1 MIRKIKNTLENIMS
15 VITRFAPSPTGYL
28 HVGGARTALFSYL
41 FARANNGKF
50 ILRIEDTDR
59 ERSTDESV
67 QAIYQGMKWLG
78 LENDGE
84 VYFQTQRFPQYKQK
98 IQQLL
103 DESKAYYCTC
113 SKQRLAEI
121 REAQMK
127 AGGKPRY
134 DGKCRDL
141 GLEYCGDAVVRFK
154 NPQDGEVTF
163 DDYVRGVIT
172 TANKEM
178 DDLIIARPDGTP
190 TYNFTVVI
198 DDVDMQIS
206 HVIRGD
212 DHINNTPRQINIY
225 KALGADL
232 PKFAHLPMILGDDG
246 ARLSKRHGAVSVM
259 EYANDGYLPEAVLN
273 YLVRLGW
280 SYDDKELFT
289 KDEMIELFD
298 LKKVNKAPSAFNTS
312 KLNWINQQYIQQADT
327 QRLAKLLK
335 ARLDVINVSVPASID
350 LVKVVDMFKERAVTI
365 NEMADSAL
373 FLFSDINEYAE
384 AAVKKVFKQSAIVP
398 FETMIKKMTEISDWA
413 NADLHGLIEATVNEL
428 EVGFGKVGQPLRVAL
443 TGQSSGPAN
452 DEIMHVLGK
461 EESIKRTENAL
472 AFLIVKL
479 KAQGLI

>member
-1 MIRKIKNTLENIMS
+1 MS

-41 FARANNGKF
+41 YSRSNKGDF

-59 ERSTDESV
+59 ERSTDASV
-67 QAIYQGMKWLG
+67 QAIFEGMNWLG
-78 LENDGE
+78 LEHDGE
-84 VYFQTQRFPQYKQK
+84 VFFQTKRFPQYKQK
-98 IQQLL
+98 VQQLL
-103 DESKAYYCTC
+103 DEGKAYYCTC
-113 SKQRLAEI
+113 SKERLDEM

-134 DGKCRDL
+134 DGKCREL
-141 GLEYCGDAVVRFK
+141 GLENSDEAVVRFK

-172 TANKEM
+172 TSNKEL

-198 DDVDMQIS
+198 DDADMNIS

-225 KALGADL
+225 KAFGVEL

-259 EYANDGYLPEAVLN
+259 EYADNGYLPEAVLN

-280 SYDDKELFT
+280 SYEDKELFT
-289 KDEMIELFD
+289 KEEMIELFD

-312 KLNWINQQYIQQADT
+312 KLNWINQQYIQQTDS
-327 QRLAKLLK
+327 QRLADLLK
-335 ARLDVINVSVPASID
+335 TRLDAVNVSVPENID

-365 NEMADSAL
+365 NEMADSAM
-373 FLFSDINEYAE
+373 FLFNDIEEYAE
-384 AAVKKVFKQSAIVP
+384 TAVKKVFKQAAILP
-398 FETMIKKMTEISDWA
+398 LETLIKKMTDVTDWGNA
-413 NADLHGLIEATVNEL
+413 NLHGLIEDTVNEL

-452 DEIMHVLGK
+452 DEIMKVLGQ
-461 EESIKRTENAL
+461 EESIKRTQNAL
-472 AFLIVKL
+472 ETVKE
-479 KAQGLI
+479 KVANQRN

>member
-1 MIRKIKNTLENIMS
+1 MS

-41 FARANNGKF
+41 YSRANKGDF

-59 ERSTDESV
+59 ERSTDASV
-67 QAIYQGMKWLG
+67 QAIFEGMKWLG
-78 LENDGE
+78 LEHDGE
-84 VYFQTQRFPQYKQK
+84 VFFQTKRFPQYKQK
-98 IQQLL
+98 VQQLL
-103 DESKAYYCTC
+103 DEGKAYYCTC
-113 SKQRLAEI
+113 SKERLDEM
-121 REAQMK
+121 RETQMK

-134 DGKCRDL
+134 DGKCREL
-141 GLEYCGDAVVRFK
+141 GLENSDEAVVRFK

-172 TANKEM
+172 TSNKEL

-198 DDVDMQIS
+198 DDADMNIS

-225 KALGADL
+225 KALGVEL

-259 EYANDGYLPEAVLN
+259 EYADNGYLPEAVLN

-280 SYDDKELFT
+280 SYEDKELFT
-289 KDEMIELFD
+289 KEEMIELFD

-312 KLNWINQQYIQQADT
+312 KLNWINQQYIQKTDS
-327 QRLAKLLK
+327 QRLADLLK
-335 ARLDVINVSVPASID
+335 TRLDVLNVSVPENID
-350 LVKVVDMFKERAVTI
+350 LVKIVDMFKERAVTI
-365 NEMADSAL
+365 NDMADSAL
-373 FLFSDINEYAE
+373 FLFNDIEEYAE
-384 AAVKKVFKQSAIVP
+384 TAVKKVFKQAAILP
-398 FETMIKKMTEISDWA
+398 LETLIKKMTDVTDWGNA
-413 NADLHGLIEATVNEL
+413 NLHGLIEDTVNEL

-452 DEIMHVLGK
+452 DEIMKVLGQ
-461 EESIKRTENAL
+461 EESIKRTQNAL
-472 AFLIVKL
+472 ETVKE
-479 KAQGLI
+479 KVANQRN

>member
-1 MIRKIKNTLENIMS
+1 MIRKIKNTSITIMS

-41 FARANNGKF
+41 FSRANKGDF

-59 ERSTDESV
+59 ERSTQESV
-67 QAIYQGMKWLG
+67 QAIFEGMNWLG

-84 VYFQTQRFPQYKQK
+84 VYFQTKRFPQYKQK
-98 IQQLL
+98 LQQLL
-103 DESKAYYCTC
+103 DEGKAYYCTC
-113 SKQRLAEI
+113 SKERLDEM

-141 GLEYCGDAVVRFK
+141 GLENSDEAVVRFK

-163 DDYVRGVIT
+163 DDYVRGIIT
-172 TANKEM
+172 TSNKEL

-198 DDVDMQIS
+198 DDMDMNIS

-225 KALGADL
+225 KALGAEL

-259 EYANDGYLPEAVLN
+259 EYAHNGYLPEAVLN

-280 SYDDKELFT
+280 SHEDKELFT
-289 KDEMIELFD
+289 KEEMIDLFD

-312 KLNWINQQYIQQADT
+312 KLNWINQQYIQQADS
-327 QRLAKLLK
+327 QRLADLLK
-335 ARLDVINVSVPASID
+335 TRLEVMSITVPEHID

-373 FLFSDINEYAE
+373 FLFKDIEEYA
-384 AAVKKVFKQSAIVP
+384 APAVKKVFKQAAIVP
-398 FETMIKKMTEISDWA
+398 LETLINKMTDITDWHNA
-413 NADLHGLIEATVNEL
+413 NLHGLIEDTVNEL

-452 DEIMHVLGK
+452 DEIMKVLGK
-461 EESIKRTENAL
+461 DESIKRTINAL
-472 AFLIVKL
+472 EAVKV
-479 KAQGLI
+479 KVANQRN

>member
-1 MIRKIKNTLENIMS
+1 MT

-41 FARANNGKF
+41 FARKNKGKF

-67 QAIYQGMKWLG
+67 QAIFAGMQWLG
-78 LENDGE
+78 MEHDGE
-84 VYFQTQRFPQYKQK
+84 VFFQTKRFARYKEK
-98 IQQLL
+98 VQQLL
-103 DESKAYYCTC
+103 DAGQAYYCTC
-113 SKQRLAEI
+113 SKQRLDEI
-121 REAQMK
+121 REKQMQ
-127 AGGKPRY
+127 AGEKPRY
-134 DGKCRDL
+134 DGKCRALNLTNSD
-141 GLEYCGDAVVRFK
+141 DAVVRFK
-154 NPQDGEVTF
+154 NPKDGEVTF

-172 TANKEM
+172 TANAEL

-198 DDVDMQIS
+198 DDIDMQIS

-225 KALGADL
+225 QALGADL

-246 ARLSKRHGAVSVM
+246 ARLSKRHGAVGVM
-259 EYANDGYLPEAVLN
+259 EYAHEGYLPEAVLN

-280 SYDDKELFT
+280 SYEDKELFS

-298 LKKVNKAPSAFNTS
+298 LKKVNKAPSTFNTS
-312 KLNWINQQYIQQADT
+312 KLKWINQQYIQQADSA
-327 QRLAKLLK
+327 RLAKLLK
-335 ARLDVINVSVPASID
+335 SRLEVLQVVVPANIN
-350 LVKVVDMFKERAVTI
+350 LTQIVEMFKSRSQTI

-373 FLFSDINEYAE
+373 FLFNEITHYDE
-384 AAVKKVFKQSAIVP
+384 KAVKKVFKQSAILP
-398 FETMIKKMTEISDWA
+398 FETLINKISAIDNWA
-413 NADLHGLIEATVNEL
+413 DADLHGLIEATVKEL

-452 DEIMHVLGK
+452 DEIMQVLGK
-461 EESIKRTENAL
+461 EACLNRISNAL
-472 AFLIVKL
+472 EFLQEKL
-479 KAQGLI
+479 KAQGLG

>member
-1 MIRKIKNTLENIMS
+1 MTI
-15 VITRFAPSPTGYL
+15 ITRFAPSPTGYL

-41 FARANNGKF
+41 FARKNKGKF

-59 ERSTDESV
+59 ERSTQASV
-67 QAIYQGMKWLG
+67 DAIFEGMKWLG
-78 LENDGE
+78 LEHDGE
-84 VYFQTQRFPQYKQK
+84 VPYQTKRFPRYKEMV
-98 IQQLL
+98 QQLL
-103 DESKAYYCTC
+103 DEGKAYYCTC
-113 SKQRLAEI
+113 SKERLDEI

-141 GLEYCGDAVVRFK
+141 KLANSDDAVVRFK
-154 NPQDGEVTF
+154 NPQEGEVTF

-172 TANKEM
+172 TANKEL

-198 DDVDMQIS
+198 DDIDMNIS

-232 PKFAHLPMILGDDG
+232 PEFAHLPMILGDDG
-246 ARLSKRHGAVSVM
+246 ARLSKRHGAVGVM
-259 EYANDGYLPEAVLN
+259 EYAHNGYLPEAVLN

-280 SYDDKELFT
+280 SYEDKELFT
-289 KDEMIELFD
+289 KEEMIELFD

-312 KLNWINQQYIQQADT
+312 KLNWINQQYIQQADSK
-327 QRLAKLLK
+327 RLADLMKQ
-335 ARLDVINVSVPASID
+335 RLDVMKVNVPDSID
-350 LVKVVDMFKERAVTI
+350 LVKVVDMFKSRAVTI

-373 FLFSDINEYAE
+373 FLMSDISQYDEK
-384 AAVKKVFKQSAIVP
+384 AVKKVFKQSAIKP
-398 FETMIKKMTEISDWA
+398 FETLIKKMSDVQDWQNA
-413 NADLHGLIEATVNEL
+413 NLHDLIEDTVNEL

-443 TGQSSGPAN
+443 TGSSSGPAN
-452 DEIMHVLGK
+452 DEIMQVLGQQ
-461 EESIKRTENAL
+461 ESIKRTENAL
-472 AFLIVKL
+472 AFLREKL
-479 KAQGLI
+479 KVQGLI

>member
-1 MIRKIKNTLENIMS
+1 ME

-41 FARANNGKF
+41 FARANKGKF

-67 QAIYQGMKWLG
+67 EAIFAGMTWLG
-78 LENDGE
+78 MENDGE
-84 VYFQTQRFPQYKQK
+84 VYFQTKRFSRYNEKV
-98 IQQLL
+98 QQLL
-103 DESKAYYCTC
+103 AEDKAYCCTC
-113 SKQRLAEI
+113 SKQRLDEI

-141 GLEYCGDAVVRFK
+141 NLPNTDDAVIRFR

-172 TANKEM
+172 TSNKEL

-198 DDVDMQIS
+198 DDIDMRIS

-225 KALGADL
+225 KALGAEL

-259 EYANDGYLPEAVLN
+259 EYADNGYLPEAVLN

-280 SYDDKELFT
+280 SNEDKELFT
-289 KDEMIELFD
+289 KEEMIALFD

-312 KLNWINQQYIQQADT
+312 KLNWINQHYIQQADST
-327 QRLAKLLK
+327 RLAALLK
-335 ARLDVINVSVPASID
+335 NRLAVIEVSVPVYID
-350 LVKVVDMFKERAVTI
+350 VLKVVEMFKSRAVTI

-373 FLFSDINEYAE
+373 FLFSEITEYDE
-384 AAVKKVFKQSAIVP
+384 KAVKKVFKQSAVLP
-398 FETMIKKMTEISDWA
+398 LETLIEKMTTTENWE
-413 NADLHGLIEATVNEL
+413 NADLHGLIEQTVNEL

-452 DEIMHVLGK
+452 DEIMKVLGK
-461 EESIKRTENAL
+461 DESIARTINAL
-472 AFLIVKL
+472 GFLVEKL
-479 KAQGLI
+479 TAQGLI

>member
-1 MIRKIKNTLENIMS
+1 MT

-41 FARANNGKF
+41 FARANKGQF
-50 ILRIEDTDR
+50 ILRIEDTDQ

-67 QAIYQGMKWLG
+67 QAIFEGMTWLG

-84 VYFQTQRFPQYKQK
+84 VYFQTKRFGQYKEK
-98 IQQLL
+98 VQQLL
-103 DESKAYYCTC
+103 DQGKAYYCTC
-113 SKQRLAEI
+113 SKERLDEM

-141 GLEYCGDAVVRFK
+141 NLSDSDDAVVRFR

-172 TANKEM
+172 TSNQEL

-198 DDVDMQIS
+198 DDIDMNIS

-225 KALGADL
+225 QALGADL

-246 ARLSKRHGAVSVM
+246 ARLSKRHGAVGVM
-259 EYANDGYLPEAVLN
+259 EYAKDGYLPEAVLN

-280 SYDDKELFT
+280 SYEDKELFT
-289 KDEMIELFD
+289 KEEMIELFD

-312 KLNWINQQYIQQADT
+312 KLNWINQQYIQQADSS
-327 QRLAKLLK
+327 RLADLLK
-335 ARLDVINVSVPASID
+335 QRLDVMEVKVPESID
-350 LVKVVDMFKERAVTI
+350 LVKIVDMFKSRAVTI

-373 FLFSDINEYAE
+373 FLFNDIKQYDEK
-384 AAVKKVFKQSAIVP
+384 AVKKVFKQSAVLP
-398 FETMIKKMTEISDWA
+398 FETLINKMSTVQDWA
-413 NADLHGLIEATVNEL
+413 NANLHGLIEDTVNEL

-452 DEIMHVLGK
+452 DEIMQVLGQQ
-461 EESIKRTENAL
+461 ESINRTQNAL
-472 AFLIVKL
+472 NFLMEKISN
-479 KAQGLI
+479 QRN

>member
-1 MIRKIKNTLENIMS
+1 ME

-41 FARANNGKF
+41 FARANKGKF
-50 ILRIEDTDR
+50 ILRIEDTDKQ
-59 ERSTDESV
+59 RSTKESV
-67 QAIYQGMKWLG
+67 DAIFAGMAWLG
-78 LENDGE
+78 MENDGE
-84 VYFQTQRFPQYKQK
+84 VYFQSKRFPRYQEKV
-98 IQQLL
+98 QQLV
-103 DESKAYYCTC
+103 DQGKAYYCTC
-113 SKQRLAEI
+113 SKQRLDEI
-121 REAQMK
+121 REAQMQ

-141 GLEYCGDAVVRFK
+141 NLPNSEDAVIRFR
-154 NPQDGEVTF
+154 NPQQGEVVF
-163 DDYVRGVIT
+163 DDYVRGVIS
-172 TANKEM
+172 TANKEL

-198 DDVDMQIS
+198 DDIDMKIS

-225 KALGADL
+225 MAFAAEL

-259 EYANDGYLPEAVLN
+259 EYADDGYLPEALLN

-280 SYDDKELFT
+280 SHEDQELFT
-289 KDEMIELFD
+289 KTEMIDLFD

-327 QRLAKLLK
+327 TRLAELLQK
-335 ARLDVINVSVPASID
+335 RLTVLKVNIPEHIA
-350 LVKVVDMFKERAVTI
+350 LQKVVEMFKERAVTI

-373 FLFSDINEYAE
+373 FLFNDISQYDEK
-384 AAVKKVFKQSAIVP
+384 AVKKVFKQAAIKP
-398 FETMIKKMTEISDWA
+398 FETLIKKMQEVTDWQD
-413 NADLHGLIEATVNEL
+413 ADLHGLIEQTVNEL

-452 DEIMHVLGK
+452 DEIMQVLGQAQ
-461 EESIKRTENAL
+461 SIERTENAL
-472 AFLIVKL
+472 AFLLKKL

>member
-1 MIRKIKNTLENIMS
+1 MT

-59 ERSTDESV
+59 ERSTEASV
-67 QAIYQGMKWLG
+67 NAIFEGMKWLG
-78 LENDGE
+78 MENDGE
-84 VYFQTQRFPQYKQK
+84 VFFQTKRFPQYKEK
-98 IQQLL
+98 VQQLL
-103 DESKAYYCTC
+103 SEGKAYYCTC
-113 SKQRLAEI
+113 SKDRLDEI
-121 REAQMK
+121 RETQMK

-134 DGKCRDL
+134 DGKCRELNLSNSD
-141 GLEYCGDAVVRFK
+141 DAVVRFK
-154 NPQDGEVTF
+154 NPQEGEVTF
-163 DDYVRGVIT
+163 NDYVRGVIT
-172 TANKEM
+172 TSNNEL
-178 DDLIIARPDGTP
+178 DDLIIARPDGSP

-198 DDVDMQIS
+198 DDADMNIS

-225 KALGADL
+225 KALGAEL

-280 SYDDKELFT
+280 SYEDKELFT
-289 KDEMIELFD
+289 KEEMIELFD

-312 KLNWINQQYIQQADT
+312 KLNWINQQYIQQADS
-327 QRLAKLLK
+327 QRLAELLS
-335 ARLDVINVSVPASID
+335 ARLEVIDVSVPENIN
-350 LVKVVDMFKERAVTI
+350 LVKVVDMFKERAITI
-365 NEMADSAL
+365 NDMADSAL
-373 FLFSDINEYAE
+373 FLFDDIKEYAE
-384 AAVKKVFKQSAIVP
+384 NAVKKVFKQAAILP
-398 FETMIKKMTEISDWA
+398 LETLIEKMTGVSDWENA
-413 NADLHGLIEATVNEL
+413 NLHGLIEDTVNEL

-452 DEIMHVLGK
+452 DEIMKVLGQ
-461 EESIKRTENAL
+461 EESINRSKNAL
-472 AFLIVKL
+472 VFLIKKL
-479 KAQGLI
+479 KKQGLI

>member
-1 MIRKIKNTLENIMS
+1 MIRKIKNTSNNIMS

-41 FARANNGKF
+41 FARANNGQF
-50 ILRIEDTDR
+50 ILRVEDTDR

-67 QAIYQGMKWLG
+67 QAIFEGMKWLG
-78 LENDGE
+78 MENDGD
-84 VYFQTQRFPQYKQK
+84 VYFQTKRFPQYKQK
-98 IQQLL
+98 VQQLL
-103 DESKAYYCTC
+103 DQDKAYYCTC
-113 SKQRLAEI
+113 SKERLDEM

-141 GLEYCGDAVVRFK
+141 GLEDSDDAVVRFR
-154 NPQDGEVTF
+154 NPQEGEVTF

-198 DDVDMQIS
+198 DDVDMKIS

-225 KALGADL
+225 KALGAEL

-259 EYANDGYLPEAVLN
+259 EYADNGYLPEAVLN

-280 SYDDKELFT
+280 SHEDKELFT
-289 KDEMIELFD
+289 KDEMIALFD
-298 LKKVNKAPSAFNTS
+298 LKQVNKAPSAFNTS
-312 KLNWINQQYIQQADT
+312 KLNWINQQYIQQADS
-327 QRLAKLLK
+327 QRLSELLS
-335 ARLDVINVSVPASID
+335 ARLGVLQVSVPENID
-350 LVKVVDMFKERAVTI
+350 LIKVVNMFKERAITI
-365 NEMADSAL
+365 NDMADSAL
-373 FLFSDINEYAE
+373 FLFDDINEYA
-384 AAVKKVFKQSAIVP
+384 ATSVKKVFKQSAIVP
-398 FETMIKKMTEISDWA
+398 LETLIKKMTDITNWD
-413 NADLHGLIEATVNEL
+413 NADLHGMIEDTVSEL

-452 DEIMHVLGK
+452 DEIMKVLGQDKSIQRTNKALEAVK
-461 EESIKRTENAL
+461 EKVANQRN
-472 AFLIVKL
+472 
-479 KAQGLI
+479 

>member
-1 MIRKIKNTLENIMS
+1 MT

-41 FARANNGKF
+41 FARANKGDF
-50 ILRIEDTDR
+50 ILRIEDTDL
-59 ERSTDESV
+59 ERSTEDSV
-67 QAIYQGMKWLG
+67 NAIFEGMKWLG
-78 LENDGE
+78 MENDGE
-84 VYFQTQRFPQYKQK
+84 VYFQTKRFPQYKEK

-103 DESKAYYCTC
+103 DDDKAYYCTC
-113 SKQRLAEI
+113 SKQRLDEM

-134 DGKCRDL
+134 DGKCRNL
-141 GLEYCGDAVVRFK
+141 GLTNSDDAVVRFR
-154 NPQDGEVTF
+154 NPQGGDVTF

-172 TANKEM
+172 TSNQEL

-198 DDVDMQIS
+198 DDIEMNIS

-225 KALGADL
+225 HALRAEI

-259 EYANDGYLPEAVLN
+259 EYAENGYLPEAVLN

-280 SYDDKELFT
+280 SYEDKELFT
-289 KDEMIELFD
+289 KEEMIKLFD

-312 KLNWINQQYIQQADT
+312 KLNWINQHYIQQADSE
-327 QRLAKLLK
+327 RLVELLK
-335 ARLDVINVSVPASID
+335 SRLCVLDIVVPHTINLINVVE
-350 LVKVVDMFKERAVTI
+350 MFKERAVTI
-365 NEMADSAL
+365 NEMADLAL
-373 FLFSDINEYAE
+373 FMFKDIETYDE
-384 AAVKKVFKQSAIVP
+384 KAVKKVFKQSAIVP
-398 FETMIKKMTEISDWA
+398 FETLINKMSAVGDWA
-413 NADLHGLIEATVNEL
+413 SANLHDLIADTVAEL

-452 DEIMHVLGK
+452 DAIMHVLGQA
-461 EESIKRTENAL
+461 ESIRRTENAL
-472 AFLIVKL
+472 QFLIAKL
-479 KAQGLI
+479 KKQGLI

>member
-1 MIRKIKNTLENIMS
+1 MT

-67 QAIYQGMKWLG
+67 QAIFAGMQWLNM
-78 LENDGE
+78 ENDGE
-84 VYFQTQRFPQYKQK
+84 VYFQTKRFDRYKEK
-98 IQQLL
+98 VQQLL
-103 DESKAYYCTC
+103 DDNKAYYCTC
-113 SKQRLAEI
+113 SKERLDEI

-141 GLEYCGDAVVRFK
+141 GLEDSDEAVIRFR
-154 NPQDGEVTF
+154 NPQQGEVVF
-163 DDYVRGVIT
+163 DDYVRGIIT
-172 TANKEM
+172 TSNSEL

-198 DDVDMQIS
+198 DDIDMNIS
-206 HVIRGD
+206 HVVRGD

-225 KALGADL
+225 NALGAKL
-232 PKFAHLPMILGDDG
+232 PEFAHLPMILGDDG

-280 SYDDKELFT
+280 SYEDKELFT
-289 KDEMIELFD
+289 IQEMIELFD

-312 KLNWINQQYIQQADT
+312 KLNWINQQYIQQADSI
-327 QRLAKLLK
+327 RLADLLK
-335 ARLDVINVSVPASID
+335 NRLDAINTVVPDSID
-350 LVKVVDMFKERAVTI
+350 LVKVVDMFKSRAVTI
-365 NEMADSAL
+365 NEIADSAL

-384 AAVKKVFKQSAIVP
+384 NSIKKVFKQSAILP
-398 FETMIKKMTEISDWA
+398 LETLVKKMTDIFDWE
-413 NADLHGLIEATVNEL
+413 NADLHGLIEDTVNEL

-452 DEIMHVLGK
+452 DEIMKVLGK
-461 EESIKRTENAL
+461 DESIKRANKAL
-472 AFLIVKL
+472 EAVKE
-479 KAQGLI
+479 KVANQRQ

>member
-1 MIRKIKNTLENIMS
+1 MT

-41 FARANNGKF
+41 FARANNGQF
-50 ILRIEDTDR
+50 ILRVEDTDR

-67 QAIYQGMKWLG
+67 QAIFEGMAWLG

-84 VYFQTQRFPQYKQK
+84 VYFQTKRFGQYKEK
-98 IQQLL
+98 VQQLL
-103 DESKAYYCTC
+103 DQDKAYYCTC
-113 SKQRLAEI
+113 SKERLDAM

-134 DGKCRDL
+134 DGKCRELNLPNSD
-141 GLEYCGDAVVRFK
+141 DAVVRFR
-154 NPQDGEVTF
+154 NPQEGEVTF

-172 TANKEM
+172 TSNQEL

-198 DDVDMQIS
+198 DDIDMNIS

-225 KALGADL
+225 QALGAEL
-232 PKFAHLPMILGDDG
+232 PQFAHLPMILGDDG
-246 ARLSKRHGAVSVM
+246 ARLSKRHGAVGVM
-259 EYANDGYLPEAVLN
+259 EYAKDGYLPEALLN

-280 SYDDKELFT
+280 SYEDKELFT
-289 KDEMIELFD
+289 KREMIELFD
-298 LKKVNKAPSAFNTS
+298 LKKVNKAPSVFNTS
-312 KLNWINQQYIQQADT
+312 KLNWINQQYIQQADSV
-327 QRLAKLLK
+327 RLADLLRK
-335 ARLDVINVSVPASID
+335 RLDVMNIDVSNSID
-350 LVKVVDMFKERAVTI
+350 LVKVVDMFKSRAVTI

-373 FLFSDINEYAE
+373 FLFNEINDYDEK
-384 AAVKKVFKQSAIVP
+384 AVKKVFKQSAVLP
-398 FETMIKKMTEISDWA
+398 FETLINKMSSEQDWTNA
-413 NADLHGLIEATVNEL
+413 NLHGLIEDTVNEL

-452 DEIMHVLGK
+452 DEIMQVLGK
-461 EESIKRTENAL
+461 QESINRTQNAL
-472 AFLIVKL
+472 KFLMEKL
-479 KAQGLI
+479 SNQRN

>member
-1 MIRKIKNTLENIMS
+1 MTA
-15 VITRFAPSPTGYL
+15 ITRFAPSPTGYL

-41 FARANNGKF
+41 FARKNQGKF

-59 ERSTDESV
+59 ERSTQASV
-67 QAIYQGMKWLG
+67 DAIFEGMKWLG
-78 LENDGE
+78 MEHDGE
-84 VYFQTQRFPQYKQK
+84 VFFQTKRFGQYKEK
-98 IQQLL
+98 VQQLL
-103 DESKAYYCTC
+103 GDGNAYYCTC
-113 SKQRLAEI
+113 SKQRLDEI
-121 REAQMK
+121 REAQMN

-141 GLEYCGDAVVRFK
+141 NLADSDEAVVRFR
-154 NPQDGEVTF
+154 NPQEGEVTF

-172 TANKEM
+172 TSNKEL

-198 DDVDMQIS
+198 DDADMNIS

-232 PKFAHLPMILGDDG
+232 PEFAHLPMILGDDG

-280 SYDDKELFT
+280 SYEDKELFT

-312 KLNWINQQYIQQADT
+312 KLNWINQQYIQQADSS
-327 QRLAKLLK
+327 RLADLLNT
-335 ARLDVINVSVPASID
+335 RLAVLDIEVPTSID
-350 LVKVVDMFKERAVTI
+350 LVKVVDMFKPRAVTI

-373 FLFSDINEYAE
+373 FLFNDIKQYDEK
-384 AAVKKVFKQSAIVP
+384 AVKKVFKQSAIVP
-398 FETMIKKMTEISDWA
+398 FETLIKKMNEVQDWDNA
-413 NADLHGLIEATVNEL
+413 NLHDLIEDTVNEL

-452 DEIMHVLGK
+452 DEIMKIIGK
-461 EESIKRTENAL
+461 QESIVRAENAL
-472 AFLIVKL
+472 EAVKL
-479 KAQGLI
+479 KVANQRQ

>member
-1 MIRKIKNTLENIMS
+1 ME

-67 QAIYQGMKWLG
+67 EAIFAGMAWLG
-78 LENDGE
+78 MENDGE
-84 VYFQTQRFPQYKQK
+84 VYFQTKRFPQYQQK
-98 IQQLL
+98 VQQLL
-103 DESKAYYCTC
+103 DEGKAYCCTC
-113 SKQRLAEI
+113 SKQRLDEI

-127 AGGKPRY
+127 VGGKPRY

-141 GLEYCGDAVVRFK
+141 NLANTDDAVIRFR

-172 TANKEM
+172 TANKEL

-198 DDVDMQIS
+198 DDIDMQIS

-225 KALGADL
+225 KALGAEL

-259 EYANDGYLPEAVLN
+259 EYADNGYLPEAVLN

-280 SYDDKELFT
+280 SHEDKELFT
-289 KDEMIELFD
+289 KEEMIALFD

-312 KLNWINQQYIQQADT
+312 KLNWINQQYIQQADSS
-327 QRLAKLLK
+327 RLAELLK
-335 ARLDVINVSVPASID
+335 NRLDVLQVSVPATID
-350 LVKVVDMFKERAVTI
+350 LLKVVDMFKSRAVTI

-373 FLFSDINEYAE
+373 FLFSEIKEYDE
-384 AAVKKVFKQSAIVP
+384 KAVKKVFKQSAVLP
-398 FETMIKKMTEISDWA
+398 LETLIEKMSTTEDWD
-413 NADLHGLIEATVNEL
+413 NADLHGLIEETVNEL
-428 EVGFGKVGQPLRVAL
+428 EIGFGKVGQPLRVAL

-452 DEIMHVLGK
+452 DEIMKVLGK
-461 EESIKRTENAL
+461 DESIARSMNAL
-472 AFLIVKL
+472 EFLVEKL
-479 KAQGLI
+479 TAQGLL

>member
-1 MIRKIKNTLENIMS
+1 MIRQIKKLTTNIMD

-41 FARANNGKF
+41 FAKANNGKF

-67 QAIYQGMKWLG
+67 DAIFSGMNWLG
-78 LENDGE
+78 MENDGE
-84 VYFQTQRFPQYKQK
+84 VYFQTKRFPQYKEK
-98 IQQLL
+98 VQQLL
-103 DESKAYYCTC
+103 DQGKAYCCTC
-113 SKQRLAEI
+113 SKQRLDEM
-121 REAQMK
+121 REQQMQ

-134 DGKCRDL
+134 DGKCRELNLPNTD
-141 GLEYCGDAVVRFK
+141 DAVIRFR
-154 NPQDGEVTF
+154 NPQDGDVVF

-172 TANKEM
+172 TSNKEL

-198 DDVDMQIS
+198 DDIDMKIS

-225 KALGADL
+225 QALGAEL

-259 EYANDGYLPEAVLN
+259 EYADNGYLPEAVLN

-280 SYDDKELFT
+280 SSEDKELFT
-289 KDEMIELFD
+289 KQEMIDLFD

-312 KLNWINQQYIQQADT
+312 KLNWINQQYIQQADSS
-327 QRLAKLLK
+327 RLAELLK
-335 ARLDVINVSVPASID
+335 NRLDILQVLVPKQID
-350 LVKVVDMFKERAVTI
+350 LIGVVEMFKARAVTI
-365 NEMADSAL
+365 NDMADSAL
-373 FLFSDINEYAE
+373 FLFSEIKQYDEK
-384 AAVKKVFKQSAIVP
+384 AVKKVFKQSAILP
-398 FETMIKKMTEISDWA
+398 FETLINKMSAINEWES
-413 NADLHGLIEATVNEL
+413 ADLHGLIEDTVNEL

-452 DEIMHVLGK
+452 DEIMKVLGQ
-461 EESIKRTENAL
+461 EESINRTKNAL
-472 AFLIVKL
+472 AFLIEKL
-479 KAQGLI
+479 TAQGLI

>member
-1 MIRKIKNTLENIMS
+1 
-15 VITRFAPSPTGYL
+15 
-28 HVGGARTALFSYL
+28 VGGARTALFSYL
-41 FARANNGKF
+41 YARKNKGKF

-59 ERSTDESV
+59 ERSTQASV
-67 QAIYQGMKWLG
+67 DAIFEGMNWLG
-78 LENDGE
+78 LEHDGK
-84 VYFQTQRFPQYKQK
+84 VPFQTQRFPQYKEK
-98 IQQLL
+98 VQQLL
-103 DESKAYYCTC
+103 DEGKAYYCTC
-113 SKQRLAEI
+113 SKQRLDEI

-141 GLEYCGDAVVRFK
+141 NLPKSEDAVVRFK
-154 NPQDGEVTF
+154 NPQEGEVTF

-172 TANKEM
+172 TSNKEL

-198 DDVDMQIS
+198 DDIDMNIS

-225 KALGADL
+225 QALGADL

-246 ARLSKRHGAVSVM
+246 ARLSKRHGAVGVM
-259 EYANDGYLPEAVLN
+259 EYAKNGYLPEAVLN

-280 SYDDKELFT
+280 SYEDKELFT
-289 KDEMIELFD
+289 KQEMIELFD

-312 KLNWINQQYIQQADT
+312 KLNWINQQYIQQADST
-327 QRLAKLLK
+327 RLAELLKQRLEAM
-335 ARLDVINVSVPASID
+335 NVSVPESID

-365 NEMADSAL
+365 NDMADSAL
-373 FLFSDINEYAE
+373 FLFNDIKDYDEK
-384 AAVKKVFKQSAIVP
+384 AVKKVFKQSAILP
-398 FETMIKKMTEISDWA
+398 FETLIKKMSEVKDWDNA
-413 NADLHGLIEATVNEL
+413 NLHGLIEDTVNQL

-452 DEIMHVLGK
+452 DEIMQVLGQA
-461 EESIKRTENAL
+461 ESIKRTENAL
-472 AFLIVKL
+472 AFLLEKL

>member
-1 MIRKIKNTLENIMS
+1 MTI
-15 VITRFAPSPTGYL
+15 ITRFAPSPTGYL

-41 FARANNGKF
+41 YARKNKGKF

-67 QAIYQGMKWLG
+67 QAIFEGMQWLG
-78 LENDGE
+78 LEHDGE
-84 VYFQTQRFPQYKQK
+84 VFFQTKRFPQYKHK

-103 DESKAYYCTC
+103 DAGKAYYCTC
-113 SKQRLAEI
+113 SKERLETI
-121 REAQMK
+121 REEQMK

-141 GLEYCGDAVVRFK
+141 NLKKSDNAVIRFR

-172 TANKEM
+172 VANSEL

-198 DDVDMQIS
+198 DDIDMNIS

-225 KALGADL
+225 YALDAKL

-246 ARLSKRHGAVSVM
+246 ARLSKRHGAVGVM
-259 EYANDGYLPEAVLN
+259 EYAKNGYLPEAVLN

-280 SYDDKELFT
+280 SCEDKELFT
-289 KDEMIELFD
+289 KKEMIELFD
-298 LKKVNKAPSAFNTS
+298 LKKVNKAPSTFNTS
-312 KLNWINQQYIQQADT
+312 KLNWINQQYIQQADSEHLADLLK
-327 QRLAKLLK
+327 QRLEVL
-335 ARLDVINVSVPASID
+335 NVHIPKSID
-350 LVKVVDMFKERAVTI
+350 LVQVVEMFKSRAITI
-365 NEMADSAL
+365 NDMANSAL
-373 FLFSDINEYAE
+373 FLFQTIDEYDE
-384 AAVKKVFKQSAIVP
+384 KAVKKVFKQSAIIP
-398 FETMIKKMTEISDWA
+398 FETLIKKMQATQDWGS
-413 NADLHGLIEATVNEL
+413 ADLHALIEDTVNEL

-452 DEIMHVLGK
+452 DEIMYVLGK
-461 EESIKRTENAL
+461 EETIKRTENAL
-472 AFLIVKL
+472 QFLLTKL
-479 KAQGLI
+479 KSQGII

>member
-1 MIRKIKNTLENIMS
+1 MT

-28 HVGGARTALFSYL
+28 HVGGARTAFFSYL
-41 FARANNGKF
+41 FARKNKGRF

-59 ERSTDESV
+59 ERSTQASV
-67 QAIYQGMKWLG
+67 DAIFEGMNWLG
-78 LENDGE
+78 MENDGE
-84 VYFQTQRFPQYKQK
+84 VFFQTKRFPQYKEK
-98 IQQLL
+98 VQQLL
-103 DESKAYYCTC
+103 DEGKAYYCTC
-113 SKQRLAEI
+113 SKKRLDEI

-141 GLEYCGDAVVRFK
+141 NLPDSDDAVVRFL
-154 NPQDGEVTF
+154 NPQEGEVTF

-172 TANKEM
+172 VANSEL

-198 DDVDMQIS
+198 DDVDMKIT

-225 KALGADL
+225 KALGEEL
-232 PKFAHLPMILGDDG
+232 PRFAHLPMILGDDG

-280 SYDDKELFT
+280 SYEDKELFT
-289 KDEMIELFD
+289 KEEMIELFD

-312 KLNWINQQYIQQADT
+312 KLNWINQQYIQQADS
-327 QRLAKLLK
+327 QRLAELLK
-335 ARLDVINVSVPASID
+335 TRLDVLNVVVPESID
-350 LVKVVDMFKERAVTI
+350 LLKVVDMFKSRAVTI
-365 NEMADSAL
+365 NEIADSAL
-373 FLFSDINEYAE
+373 FLFSDINEYDE
-384 AAVKKVFKQSAIVP
+384 KAVKKVFKQSAILP
-398 FETMIKKMTEISDWA
+398 FETLIKKMSGVQDWA
-413 NADLHGLIEATVNEL
+413 NANLHDLIEDTVNEL

-452 DEIMHVLGK
+452 DEIMHVLGQV
-461 EESIKRTENAL
+461 ESIKRTENAL
-472 AFLIVKL
+472 VFLIEKL
-479 KAQGLI
+479 KGQGLI

>member
-1 MIRKIKNTLENIMS
+1 MTI
-15 VITRFAPSPTGYL
+15 ITRFAPSPTGYL

-41 FARANNGKF
+41 YARKNKGKF

-67 QAIYQGMKWLG
+67 QAIFEGMQWLG
-78 LENDGE
+78 LEHDGE
-84 VYFQTQRFPQYKQK
+84 VFFQTKRFPQYKQK

-103 DESKAYYCTC
+103 DAGKAYYCTC
-113 SKQRLAEI
+113 SKERLETI
-121 REAQMK
+121 REEQMK

-141 GLEYCGDAVVRFK
+141 NLKKSDNAVIRFR

-172 TANKEM
+172 VANSEL

-198 DDVDMQIS
+198 DDIDMNIS

-225 KALGADL
+225 YALDAKL

-246 ARLSKRHGAVSVM
+246 ARLSKRHGAVGVM
-259 EYANDGYLPEAVLN
+259 EYAKNGYLPEAVLN

-280 SYDDKELFT
+280 SCEDKELFT
-289 KDEMIELFD
+289 KKEMIELFD
-298 LKKVNKAPSAFNTS
+298 LKKVNKAPSTFNTS
-312 KLNWINQQYIQQADT
+312 KLNWINQQYIQQADSEHLADLLK
-327 QRLAKLLK
+327 QRLEVL
-335 ARLDVINVSVPASID
+335 NVHIPKSID
-350 LVKVVDMFKERAVTI
+350 LVQVVEMFKSRAITI
-365 NEMADSAL
+365 NDMANSAL
-373 FLFSDINEYAE
+373 FLFQTIDEYDE
-384 AAVKKVFKQSAIVP
+384 KAVKKVFKQSAIIP
-398 FETMIKKMTEISDWA
+398 FETLIKKMQATQDWGS
-413 NADLHGLIEATVNEL
+413 ADLHALIEDTVNEL

-452 DEIMHVLGK
+452 DEIMYVLGK
-461 EESIKRTENAL
+461 EETIKRTENAL
-472 AFLIVKL
+472 QFLLTKL
-479 KAQGLI
+479 KSQGII

>member
-1 MIRKIKNTLENIMS
+1 MT
-15 VITRFAPSPTGYL
+15 VITRFAPSPTGFL

-41 FARANNGKF
+41 FARANNGQF
-50 ILRIEDTDR
+50 ILRIEDTDS
-59 ERSTDESV
+59 ERSTQASV
-67 QAIYQGMKWLG
+67 DAIYEGMEWLG

-84 VYFQTQRFPQYKQK
+84 VYFQTQRFPQYKVK
-98 IQQLL
+98 VLQLL
-103 DESKAYYCTC
+103 DEGKAYYCTC
-113 SKQRLAEI
+113 SKQRLDEM

-134 DGKCRDL
+134 DGKCREL
-141 GLEYCGDAVVRFK
+141 GLSDSDEAVVRFK

-172 TANKEM
+172 TSNKEL

-198 DDVDMQIS
+198 DDIDMNIS

-225 KALGADL
+225 LALGAKL
-232 PKFAHLPMILGDDG
+232 PEFAHLPMILGDDG

-280 SYDDKELFT
+280 SHDDKELFS
-289 KDEMIELFD
+289 KEEMIALFD

-312 KLNWINQQYIQQADT
+312 KLNWINQQYIQQADSS
-327 QRLAKLLK
+327 RLSDLLK
-335 ARLDVINVSVPASID
+335 KRLNVLKIDVPLSID
-350 LVKVVDMFKERAVTI
+350 LSKVVEMFKSRAVTI

-373 FLFSDINEYAE
+373 FLFSDIGQYDEK
-384 AAVKKVFKQSAIVP
+384 AVKKVFKQSAVLP
-398 FETMIKKMTEISDWA
+398 FETLIKKMTDVADWD
-413 NADLHGLIEATVNEL
+413 NENLHDLIENTVNEL

-452 DEIMHVLGK
+452 DEIMRVLGK
-461 EESIKRTENAL
+461 QESINRTQNAL
-472 AFLIVKL
+472 EFLMVKL
-479 KAQGLI
+479 SNQAI

>member
-1 MIRKIKNTLENIMS
+1 MD

-41 FARANNGKF
+41 YARSQGGKF

-59 ERSTDESV
+59 ERSTQASV
-67 QAIYQGMKWLG
+67 DAIFEGMQWLG
-78 LENDGE
+78 LEHDGE
-84 VYFQTQRFPQYKQK
+84 VYFQTKRFDQYKEK
-98 IQQLL
+98 VQQLI
-103 DESKAYYCTC
+103 EEGKAYYCTC
-113 SKQRLAEI
+113 SKERLDKI
-121 REAQMK
+121 REEQMK

-134 DGKCRDL
+134 DGKCRELSLPNSD
-141 GLEYCGDAVVRFK
+141 DAVVRFK
-154 NPQDGEVTF
+154 NPLDGEVTF

-172 TANKEM
+172 TANKEL

-198 DDVDMQIS
+198 DDIDMNMS

-225 KALGADL
+225 KALGAEL

-259 EYANDGYLPEAVLN
+259 EYADNGYLPEAVLN

-280 SYDDKELFT
+280 SHEDKELFS
-289 KDEMIELFD
+289 KQEMIDLFD
-298 LKKVNKAPSAFNTS
+298 LKKVNKAPSSFNTS
-312 KLNWINQQYIQQADT
+312 KLNWINQQYIQQTDSS
-327 QRLAKLLK
+327 RLSELLSKRLQKL
-335 ARLDVINVSVPASID
+335 AIDVPTSID
-350 LVKVVDMFKERAVTI
+350 LVKVVDMFKSRAVTI

-373 FLFSDINEYAE
+373 FLFSDIKQYDEK
-384 AAVKKVFKQSAIVP
+384 AVKKVFKQSAVEP
-398 FETMIKKMTEISDWA
+398 LKMLIKKMSDITDWPSA
-413 NADLHGLIEATVNEL
+413 NLEGLIADTVAEL

-452 DEIMHVLGK
+452 DEIMKVLGQQ
-461 EESIKRTENAL
+461 ESINRAEQAL
-472 AFLIVKL
+472 KFLIDKL
-479 KAQGLI
+479 TAQGLI

>member
-1 MIRKIKNTLENIMS
+1 MT

-41 FARANNGKF
+41 FARANKGEF

-59 ERSTDESV
+59 ERSTEASV
-67 QAIYQGMKWLG
+67 NAIFEGMKWLG
-78 LENDGE
+78 MENDGE
-84 VYFQTQRFPQYKQK
+84 VYFQTKRFPQYKEK
-98 IQQLL
+98 VHQLL
-103 DESKAYYCTC
+103 GEGKAYYCIC
-113 SKQRLAEI
+113 SKDRLDEM
-121 REAQMK
+121 RETQMK

-134 DGKCRDL
+134 DGKCRELNLPDS
-141 GLEYCGDAVVRFK
+141 EDAVVRFR
-154 NPQDGEVTF
+154 NPQEGEVTF

-172 TANKEM
+172 TSNNEL

-198 DDVDMQIS
+198 DDIDMKIS

-225 KALGADL
+225 KALGAEL

-280 SYDDKELFT
+280 SHEDKELFT
-289 KDEMIELFD
+289 KEEMIALFD

-312 KLNWINQQYIQQADT
+312 KLNWINQQYIQEADS
-327 QRLAKLLK
+327 QRLADLLK
-335 ARLDVINVSVPASID
+335 TRLEVIEVSVPAHID
-350 LVKVVDMFKERAVTI
+350 LVKIVEMFKSRAVTI

-373 FLFSDINEYAE
+373 FLFNDINEYAE
-384 AAVKKVFKQSAIVP
+384 NAVKKVFKQSAIVP
-398 FETMIKKMTEISDWA
+398 FETLIKKMSEISDWA
-413 NADLHGLIEATVNEL
+413 NANLHDLIEDTVNEL

-472 AFLIVKL
+472 AFLIDKL

>member
-1 MIRKIKNTLENIMS
+1 MRI
-15 VITRFAPSPTGYL
+15 ITRFAPSPTGYL

-41 FARANNGKF
+41 FARANKGQF

-59 ERSTDESV
+59 ERSTDKSV
-67 QAIYQGMKWLG
+67 EAIFAGMTWLG
-78 LENDGE
+78 MENDGE
-84 VYFQTQRFPQYKQK
+84 VYFQTKRFPQYKQK

-103 DESKAYYCTC
+103 DDGKAYCCTC
-113 SKQRLAEI
+113 SKQRLDEM

-127 AGGKPRY
+127 TGGKPRY

-141 GLEYCGDAVVRFK
+141 NLTNTDDAVIRFR

-172 TANKEM
+172 TANKEL

-198 DDVDMQIS
+198 DDIDMQIS

-225 KALGADL
+225 KALGAEL
-232 PKFAHLPMILGDDG
+232 PRFAHLPMILGDDG

-259 EYANDGYLPEAVLN
+259 EYADNGYLPEALLN

-280 SYDDKELFT
+280 SHEDKELFS
-289 KDEMIELFD
+289 KEEMIALFD

-312 KLNWINQQYIQQADT
+312 KLNWLNQQYIQQADSS
-327 QRLAKLLK
+327 RLAGLLK
-335 ARLDVINVSVPASID
+335 NRLDVLQVSVAKAID
-350 LVKVVDMFKERAVTI
+350 LLKVVEMFKSRAVTI

-373 FLFSDINEYAE
+373 FLFSEIKEYDE
-384 AAVKKVFKQSAIVP
+384 KAVKKVFKQSAVLP
-398 FETMIKKMTEISDWA
+398 LETLIEKMSTTEDWH
-413 NADLHGLIEATVNEL
+413 NADLHGLIEQTVNEL

-443 TGQSSGPAN
+443 
-452 DEIMHVLGK
+452 
-461 EESIKRTENAL
+461 
-472 AFLIVKL
+472 
-479 KAQGLI
+479 

>member
-1 MIRKIKNTLENIMS
+1 MTI
-15 VITRFAPSPTGYL
+15 ITRFAPSPTGYL

-41 FARANNGKF
+41 FARKNNGKF

-59 ERSTDESV
+59 ERSTQASV
-67 QAIYQGMKWLG
+67 DAIFEGMNWLG
-78 LENDGE
+78 MEHDGE
-84 VYFQTQRFPQYKQK
+84 VYFQTRRFPQYKEK
-98 IQQLL
+98 VQQLL
-103 DESKAYYCTC
+103 DEDKAYYCTC
-113 SKQRLAEI
+113 SKERLDEI

-141 GLEYCGDAVVRFK
+141 NLPKSDTAVVRFR
-154 NPQDGEVTF
+154 NPQEGEVTF
-163 DDYVRGVIT
+163 DDYVRGIIT
-172 TANKEM
+172 VANSEL

-198 DDVDMQIS
+198 DDIDMKIS

-225 KALGADL
+225 KALGANL

-259 EYANDGYLPEAVLN
+259 EYAENGYLPEAVLN

-280 SYDDKELFT
+280 SYEDKELFT
-289 KDEMIELFD
+289 KTEMIELFD

-312 KLNWINQQYIQQADT
+312 KLNWINQQYIQQADSK
-327 QRLAKLLK
+327 RLADLLK
-335 ARLDVINVSVPASID
+335 TRLDVLNVSVPETID
-350 LVKVVDMFKERAVTI
+350 LLKVVEMFKPRAVTI
-365 NEMADSAL
+365 NEMANSAL
-373 FLFSDINEYAE
+373 FLFSDINEYDE
-384 AAVKKVFKQSAIVP
+384 KAVKKVFKQSAIVP
-398 FETMIKKMTEISDWA
+398 FETLIKKMSEVTDWA
-413 NADLHGLIEATVNEL
+413 NANLHDIIEDTVNEL

-452 DEIMHVLGK
+452 DEIMQVLGQ

-472 AFLIVKL
+472 TFLIEKL
-479 KAQGLI
+479 KNQGLI